1 MVLTACFYSTV
12 IKSWMSEHPTMD
24 MIQLVKY
31 TGNDGQ
37 PKQFYLLEKIQ
48 EKWKDI
54 GTLMKIE
61 SATLSNFAQRHQGDL
76 KEQCRDVLQMWL
88 EGGSRSEEYPVTW
101 SGLLDV
107 LKDVQLKVISCE
119 LEEVLGKC
127 VSTDQGI
134 VLNWLQGMPYM
145 AHGLDHA
152 FASMFPNYLIILH
165 ILAIFVVQC
174 SAASVVEAGP
184 WTHREIFNPLLV
196 QHQSRPIT
204 PTVVGVYRDW
214 PGSSASNLYI

>member
-12 IKSWMSEHPTMD
+12 TKSWMSERPTMN
-24 MIQLVKY
+24 MIQLVEY
-31 TGNDGQ
+31 TGSDGQ
-37 PKQFYLLEKIQ
+37 LKQFHLLEKIQ
-48 EKWKDI
+48 AKWKDI
-54 GTLMKIE
+54 GTLMEIE
-61 SATLSNFAQRHQGDL
+61 NATLSSFAERHRGDL

-88 EGGSRSEEYPVTW
+88 EGGSRSEKYPVTW
-101 SGLLDV
+101 SGLLEV

-145 AHGLDHA
+145 ARGLDHV
-152 FASMFPNYLIILH
+152 FASMFPNYLLILH

-196 QHQSRPIT
+196 QHQSRP
-204 PTVVGVYRDW
+204 TVFHTKRVEN
-214 PGSSASNLYI
+214 SFLKFL